1 MNKRIFISR
10 SIPSEKVH
18 FYHKTAHIDLIG
30 SSLIDFT
37 PIEDAIAPDADIL
50 FFYSAKA
57 VQFFFDLFGSAT
69 FLSYQVACL
78 GPGAE
83 QILHKHHIH
92 IAFCGNGDPEQTKN
106 LFNEY
111 ATGKSVLFAIPS
123 QSTKSFDDGNQNYKT
138 LYTTIYSNQPKAKF
152 EIPQADV
159 YLFTSSLNVKAFL
172 LNGGDKTK
180 PCVAIG
186 QSTLHTLKK
195 NHFSDIHISVTSTEN
210 SIIEKGISLITHLKS

>member
-10 SIPSEKVH
+10 SIPSEKVQ
-18 FYHKTAHIDLIG
+18 FYNKTAQVDLLG
-30 SSLIDFT
+30 ASLINFT
-37 PIEDAIAPDADIL
+37 AIEDATVPDADIL

-57 VQFFFDLFGSAT
+57 VQFFFALFGRAT

-83 QILHKHHIH
+83 QALHKHHIPV
-92 IAFCGNGDPEQTKN
+92 AFCGNGNPEQTKN
-106 LFNEY
+106 FFNEY
-111 ATGKSVLFAIPS
+111 AKGKSVLFAIPA

-138 LYTTIYSNQPKAKF
+138 LYTTIYTNQPKAEF

-186 QSTLHTLKK
+186 QSTLQTLKK

>member
-10 SIPSEKVH
+10 SIPSEKVN
-18 FYHKTAHIDLIG
+18 FYHKTAQVELIG
-30 SSLIDFT
+30 ASLIDFA
-37 PIEDAIAPDADIL
+37 PIKNAPAPDADIL

-57 VQFFFDLFGSAT
+57 VQFFFDLFGRAK

-83 QILHKHHIH
+83 QVLQKHHIP

-111 ATGKSVLFAIPS
+111 AIRKTVLFAIPT
-123 QSTKSFDDGNQNYKT
+123 QSTKSFDDGDQSYT
-138 LYTTIYSNQPKAKF
+138 SLYTNIYTNQPKAEF
-152 EIPQADV
+152 EIPQAAL
-159 YLFTSSLNVKAFL
+159 YLFTSSLNVEAFL

-186 QSTLHTLKK
+186 QSTLQTLKK
-195 NHFSDIHISVTSTEN
+195 NHFSNIHSSVTSTEN
-210 SIIEKGISLITHLKS
+210 SIIEKGISLITQLKS